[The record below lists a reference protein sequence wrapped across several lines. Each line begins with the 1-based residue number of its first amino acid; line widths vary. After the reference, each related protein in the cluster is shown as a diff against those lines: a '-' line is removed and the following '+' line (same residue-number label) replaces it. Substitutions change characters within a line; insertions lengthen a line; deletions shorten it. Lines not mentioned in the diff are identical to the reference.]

1 MKSAMYGVVAISA
14 AAVGFAVYR
23 LVLAPVVTP
32 PAAEVVRT
40 PAEQLPEPT
49 TSAVSGI
56 PTELPEFSLADRDGK
71 MTSIRSWSGK
81 SMIVNFWATWCGP
94 CRREIPLLKEIQK
107 ANGPAGFQVVGIA
120 VDRRDE
126 VLKYAQDMKIDYPIL
141 IGEQEGL
148 DAVNLFG
155 LESIGFPFTVFTD
168 QQGRIVLTHLGEL
181 TKAQSKVMLD
191 AVTRVNSGELTPVT
205 ARTVV
210 AQQLS
215 ELHTS

>member
-1 MKSAMYGVVAISA
+1 M
-14 AAVGFAVYR
+14 
-23 LVLAPVVTP
+23 
-32 PAAEVVRT
+32 
-40 PAEQLPEPT
+40 
-49 TSAVSGI
+49 
-56 PTELPEFSLADRDGK
+56 
-71 MTSIRSWSGK
+71 
-81 SMIVNFWATWCGP
+81 
-94 CRREIPLLKEIQK
+94 LKEIQK
-107 ANGPAGFQVVGIA
+107 TSGPAGFQVVGIA

-141 IGEQEGL
+141 IGEQDGL

-168 QQGRIVLTHLGEL
+168 QRGRIVLTHLGEL